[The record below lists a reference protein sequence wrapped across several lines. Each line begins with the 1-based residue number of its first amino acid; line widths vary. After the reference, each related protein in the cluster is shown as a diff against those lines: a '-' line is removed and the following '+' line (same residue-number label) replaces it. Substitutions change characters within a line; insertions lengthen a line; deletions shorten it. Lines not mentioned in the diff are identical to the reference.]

1 MGASDLAHPA
11 FADAGG
17 LGHHHRRPMGHLM
30 QRVALGQCYH
40 ALGQLGPQGKDPQ
53 GRRLVTQKTVDAVG
67 YEALLPAPG
76 ASLLFAGSAH
86 ARVRAEPGGA
96 EKNDGRAPHAF
107 LGGVAVTDNHHQA
120 VTVLG
125 GQADVSSCAY
135 PTNSQVHE
143 TSGISC
149 RPLNV
154 KFCPLAPQVWASLN
168 TRS

>member
-1 MGASDLAHPA
+1 MGASDLAHRA

-107 LGGVAVTDNHHQA
+107 LGSVAVTDNHHQA

-125 GQADVSSCAY
+125 GQADVDSSAH
-135 PTNSQVHE
+135 TADSRANE
-143 TSGISC
+143 TSEITS
-149 RPLNV
+149 
-154 KFCPLAPQVWASLN
+154 
-168 TRS
+168 